1 MDYNICKLNKGGQVV
16 DINYLNKEK
25 TLIFKIKEDVDHHN
39 VQEIRRRA
47 DYEIERH
54 LPKRVIFDFDS
65 VSFMDSAGIG
75 MLIGRYKTV
84 NLIGG
89 RLEITNIS
97 KSVEKIFE
105 MCGILKLIPVID
117 YEEKVG

>member
-1 MDYNICKLNKGGQVV
+1 M

-25 TLIFKIKEDVDHHN
+25 TLIFKVKEDVDHHN

-47 DYEIERH
+47 DYEIERR
-54 LPKRVIFDFDS
+54 LPKRVIFDFNS

-89 RLEITNIS
+89 KLEIANIN

-105 MCGILKLIPVID
+105 MCGILKLIPVIE
-117 YEEKVG
+117 YEEQVG

>member
-1 MDYNICKLNKGGQVV
+1 MNYNISKINKGGQVV
-16 DINYLNKEK
+16 EINYLNKTK
-25 TLIFKIKEDVDHHN
+25 TLIFKIDEDVDHHN

-47 DYEIERH
+47 DNEIERH
-54 LPKRVIFDFDS
+54 LPKRVIFDFNN

-89 RLEITNIS
+89 KLEVTNIN
-97 KSVEKIFE
+97 KSIEKIFE
-105 MCGILKLIPVID
+105 MCGILKLIPVIS
-117 YEEKVG
+117 YEENVG

>member
-1 MDYNICKLNKGGQVV
+1 MNYNIPKLNKGGQDV

-54 LPKRVIFDFDS
+54 LPKRVIFDFNN

-89 RLEITNIS
+89 KLEVANIS
-97 KSVEKIFE
+97 KAIEKIFE
-105 MCGILKLIPVID
+105 MCGILKLIPVTD
-117 YEEKVG
+117 YEEKVS